1 MNWKRVLKRESR
13 LLLSA
18 IKKFY
23 EDHGF
28 FLSAGITFNLLIGL
42 IPLSLAL
49 LALAGSYLYNDQ
61 VVLSHIS
68 KHLEDMLPSFLDP
81 EVMNN
86 LLTLIHGRKI
96 AGVLGIGG
104 LLWTSTMVFSS
115 LRTALNIVFQVE
127 RGQGILKG
135 KVIDLL
141 MLFLAGI
148 FHIVSMGITSVVTY
162 LHGYHFQLFLSMGR
176 IIPFV
181 LRYLIP
187 FLFTFWMFFL
197 IYKLVPN
204 RRIHFK
210 MAFEA
215 ASFTSLLWEVTKQLF
230 GWYIMGLGRFSLIYG
245 SLSALIIFVLWVY
258 YSSSILLL
266 GGEVAFLL
274 EKERD
279 RTQGQKVSERTRVHW
294 FHRRRK

>member
-1 MNWKRVLKRESR
+1 MNGKRVLKKKSR
-13 LLLSA
+13 LLLA
-18 IKKFY
+18 ALKKFDK
-23 EDHGF
+23 DHGF
-28 FLSAGITFNLLIGL
+28 FLSSGITFNLLIGL

-49 LALAGSYLYNDQ
+49 LALAGSYLYSDQ
-61 VVLSHIS
+61 AVLSHIS

-96 AGVLGIGG
+96 AGALGIGG

-141 MLFLAGI
+141 MIFLAGI

-181 LRYLIP
+181 LRYLVP

-197 IYKLVPN
+197 IYKLIPN

-279 RTQGQKVSERTRVHW
+279 RTQGQKVSEKTRGHW
-294 FHRRRK
+294 FHRHRK

>member
-13 LLLSA
+13 LLLA
-18 IKKFY
+18 ALKKFY

-49 LALAGSYLYNDQ
+49 LSLAGSYLYSDQ
-61 VVLSHIS
+61 AVLSHIS

-127 RGQGILKG
+127 RGPGILKG

-141 MLFLAGI
+141 MIFLAGI

-181 LRYLIP
+181 LSYLVP
-187 FLFTFWMFFL
+187 FLFTFGMFFL
-197 IYKLVPN
+197 IYKLIPN

-215 ASFTSLLWEVTKQLF
+215 ALFTSLLWEVTKQLF

-279 RTQGQKVSERTRVHW
+279 RTQGQKVSEKTRVHW
-294 FHRRRK
+294 FHRHRK